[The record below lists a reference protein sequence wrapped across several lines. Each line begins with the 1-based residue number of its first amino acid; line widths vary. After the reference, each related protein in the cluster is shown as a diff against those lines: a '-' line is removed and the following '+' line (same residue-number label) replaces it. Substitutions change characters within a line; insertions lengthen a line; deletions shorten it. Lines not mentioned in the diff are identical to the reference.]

1 MFHVMDRN
9 QICGVLGS
17 SDKEDF
23 VNRMRDALPGAT
35 LDLEN
40 TQEVSCFAIQV

>member
-9 QICGVLGS
+9 QICGVL
-17 SDKEDF
+17 EDF